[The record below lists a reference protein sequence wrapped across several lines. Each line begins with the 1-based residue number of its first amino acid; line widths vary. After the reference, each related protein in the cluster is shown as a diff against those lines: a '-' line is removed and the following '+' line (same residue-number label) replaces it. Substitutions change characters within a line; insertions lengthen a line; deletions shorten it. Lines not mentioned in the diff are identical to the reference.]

1 VDQGQFLTSSS
12 AISRRRLL
20 LAGAGFAAALLAG
33 VAPVLGQGGIIVLSR
48 ERLLREATASRQLA
62 EAETALTEQLQGQ
75 IDTTKEAL
83 AEEEEELARLRGRL
97 PEAEFEARTADFD
110 RRVRQA
116 RRVAQERAAILQ
128 TEFQEARATILGYLP
143 ELIERL
149 RAETGASLVLDAEQ
163 VLARDDAVDV
173 TDRGIALFD
182 SEGPAPEVPEID
194 LSAPL
199 LEPKPTDAEKPT
211 RPDPANTATP

>member
-1 VDQGQFLTSSS
+1 MACFEMDRQGFLE
-12 AISRRRLL
+12 SRRRLL
-20 LAGAGFAAALLAG
+20 LAGAGFAATLVIGATPAF
-33 VAPVLGQGGIIVLSR
+33 ADGGIIILSR
-48 ERLLREATASRQLA
+48 ERLLREASASRQLA
-62 EAETALTEQLQGQ
+62 EAEAALTEQLQGQ

-149 RAETGASLVLDAEQ
+149 REETGASLVLDAEQ
-163 VLARDDAVDV
+163 VLARDDSVDV
-173 TDRGIALFD
+173 TDRAIALFD

-211 RPDPANTATP
+211 RPDPANTTTP

>member
-1 VDQGQFLTSSS
+1 MDQGQFLTTPP

-33 VAPVLGQGGIIVLSR
+33 AAPVLGQGGIIVLSR

-163 VLARDDAVDV
+163 VLARDDSVDV
-173 TDRGIALFD
+173 TDRAIALFD